1 MTISTSP
8 YIGRFAPSPS
18 GPLHFG
24 SLITAIAS
32 YLDAKHHN
40 GQWLVRMEDIDPP
53 REEAGA
59 AVRILASL
67 KAHGLIWDDSVL
79 YQSTRLDAYAN
90 ILANIKNATYPCQC
104 SRQRM
109 LELRGIYDGRC
120 QHQTSPIDPANMTS
134 TRISLRAL
142 SASALTT
149 SEHYSDIIQGDQ
161 QQQLSREVGDFILRR
176 KDGLFG
182 YQLAVVCD
190 DITQGITHIIRGS
203 DLLSSTCRQRYLTQ
217 LISPHHTLPEYGH
230 IPVASNKIGQKLSK
244 QNKSAPI
251 NDGDAFN
258 NLCRALDFL
267 HLKVPFNIVQTQQIN
282 ALLNWAIEHWERKN
296 IPQTLSVVVEA

>member
-1 MTISTSP
+1 MTISPPS

-24 SLITAIAS
+24 SLITALAS
-32 YLDAKHHN
+32 YLDAKHHD

-59 AVRILASL
+59 AICILTSL
-67 KAHGLIWDDSVL
+67 KAHGLLWDGSVL
-79 YQSTRLDAYAN
+79 YQSTRLDAYAKT
-90 ILANIKNATYPCQC
+90 LSSIKSATYQCQC

-109 LELRGIYDGRC
+109 LTLRGIYDGRC
-120 QHQTSPIDPANMTS
+120 QHQTAPINTANMTS

-142 SASALTT
+142 TAAAL
-149 SEHYSDIIQGDQ
+149 SKAEHYSDIFQGGQ

-176 KDGLFG
+176 KDSLFG

-190 DITQGITHIIRGS
+190 DIKQGITHIIRGS

-217 LISPHHTLPEYGH
+217 LINPLCTLPEYGH
-230 IPVASNKIGQKLSK
+230 IPVASNKLGQKLSK

-251 NDGDAFN
+251 NDNDAFN

-267 HLKVPFNIVQTQQIN
+267 HHKAPCNITQSKQVN
-282 ALLNWAIEHWERKN
+282 VLLNWAIEHWERKN
-296 IPQTLSVVVEA
+296 IPQTLSVVVEV